1 MKVWKLVTSWRCIVI
16 EIATGIDED
25 GRRVQTALP
34 EERYALAFVFRV
46 FNRVAL
52 CTRGRILQIRHH
64 RRLGKESM
72 IESEGLA
79 AWLRLTLIPG
89 IGGETQRKLLAA
101 FGLPEAVFAAGR
113 LAARAVVGSRADL
126 LFDFDPAEAVD
137 RSMAWANEPGQSILT
152 LADSAYPRA
161 LLEIADPPNVLYV
174 RGNPG
179 LLQKRGLG
187 IVGSR
192 NATPQGLQTAE
203 VFAKALAGAGLSII
217 SGLALGIDAAAHR
230 GALAAGGD
238 TIAVIG
244 TGADRLYPARN
255 KELALAIAERGAI
268 ISEFPLGTPAIAANF
283 PRRNRIISGLSRGVL
298 VVEAAPESGSLITA
312 RLAAEQGREVF
323 AIPGSIHSPV
333 ARGCH
338 KLIKQGAKLVETA
351 QDVLE
356 EFYNFAE
363 PEILPETTSASEE
376 NQLLWAIG
384 HDPASLDE
392 LVERTGFTAEQLLSE
407 LLTLELA
414 GQVATLPGN
423 RYQRLA

>member
-1 MKVWKLVTSWRCIVI
+1 MTDS
-16 EIATGIDED
+16 D
-25 GRRVQTALP
+25 
-34 EERYALAFVFRV
+34 
-46 FNRVAL
+46 
-52 CTRGRILQIRHH
+52 
-64 RRLGKESM
+64 
-72 IESEGLA
+72 GLA

-113 LAARAVVGSRADL
+113 LAARSVIGERADL
-126 LFDFDPAEAVD
+126 LFDFDPSAAVD
-137 RSMAWANEPGQSILT
+137 HGIAWASTPGQHILT
-152 LADSAYPRA
+152 LADAGYPPA

-174 RGNPG
+174 RGNPD
-179 LLQKRGLG
+179 LLRHRGLAV
-187 IVGSR
+187 VGSR

-203 VFAKALAGAGLSII
+203 SFAGALAGHGLSII

-230 GALAAGGD
+230 GALAAGGI

-255 KELALAIAERGAI
+255 RELALAIAEHGAI
-268 ISEFPLGTPAIAANF
+268 VSEFPLGTPAIAANF

-338 KLIKQGAKLVETA
+338 KLIKQGAKLVEA
-351 QDVLE
+351 ARDVLE
-356 EFYNFAE
+356 ELGELEASA
-363 PEILPETTSASEE
+363 ILPMQAAAA
-376 NQLLWAIG
+376 NDNPLLAALG
-384 HDPASLDE
+384 HDPCGLDD
-392 LVERTGFTAEQLLSE
+392 LLERTGLATDHLLGE
-407 LLTLELA
+407 LLALELA
-414 GQVATLPGN
+414 GQVVTLPGN